1 MKKTHRFLACTV
13 AAILTF
19 GMPAQAF
26 EPALDPLPDLS
37 SYPTQ
42 LLVDGQAV
50 KQGAMPRYIEGTAQ
64 LPLRNILEQA
74 GYKVDWNAQNQSA
87 VFSKNDMETY
97 RLSSATGALTQD
109 ETVLWTDSKIT
120 VAKGTTY
127 VSANLFDYVE
137 GIKAAWDGAT
147 NTAIITTEAPRDNV
161 YCYDLGEGTLT
172 QGTREIPYR
181 MQGVIGVPEGQNR
194 PVVIFLHGAH
204 PIQSAAENR
213 YDLGFSYLVDQL
225 ADAGYLALSMNV
237 GINYSFENGEPN
249 GCQRTVQVVEQQS
262 ALLKQAIEGKNG
274 IFPCDLK
281 NKGDLNQVILVGHSR
296 AGYDIFEV
304 ADQTELLGIQGLIS
318 AAPSLVSPLSGAPV
332 DVPAGIIIPQY
343 DGDVTSLDGG
353 TLFDQLENT
362 SQRSS
367 GTDLIYLENG
377 NHGGFSTALVRPDPF
392 ADRDT
397 LPLVMEPEKQQ
408 AFFSA
413 YVMDFVKT
421 VLATGKTPL
430 ETVATLP
437 EQYAGYPIMARVDV
451 DGDVLYRAAVDSV
464 ENLQTTDAVVEAVN
478 ACSTLD
484 HTAGS
489 FRIPGSFMQYDLTRI
504 RWEKAGATVTIPVS
518 ADLRQASYLQMDL
531 AQDSGDERNRQQ
543 DQSMSVTLRDAK
555 GREASMKIAAGTP
568 ALTWQEGTV
577 ESIPVTGQDSFLQ
590 YSTFTPLGSVRL
602 NPEDFNGVDL
612 GQITQIVLT
621 FDQPSG
627 SIMLREVQLVE

>member
-1 MKKTHRFLACTV
+1 MEKTHRFLACTA

-19 GMPAQAF
+19 GMPAHAF

-50 KQGAMPRYIEGTAQ
+50 KQGAMPQYIEGTAR

-74 GYKVDWNAQNQSA
+74 GYKVDWDTQNQSA
-87 VFSKNDMETY
+87 VFSQNDTETY
-97 RLSSATGALTQD
+97 RLSSATGALTQN
-109 ETVLWTDSKIT
+109 ETVLWTDLKIT

-127 VSANLFDYVE
+127 VSADLFDYVE
-137 GIKAAWDGAT
+137 GITADWDGAT

-204 PIQSAAENR
+204 PIQSSAENR

-430 ETVATLP
+430 ETAATLP
-437 EQYAGYPIMARVDV
+437 EQYAGYPIMARVDAG
-451 DGDVLYRAAVDSV
+451 GDVLYRAAVDSV
-464 ENLQTTDAVVEAVN
+464 ENLQTADAVAEAVN

-504 RWEKAGATVTIPVS
+504 RWEKAGSTVTIPVS

-555 GREASMKIAAGTP
+555 GQEASMKVAAGTP

-577 ESIPVTGQDSFLQ
+577 ESIPVTGEDSFLQ

-627 SIMLREVQLVE
+627 SIMLREIQSVE

>member
-1 MKKTHRFLACTV
+1 MKKTHRFLACTA

-19 GMPAQAF
+19 GMSAQAF

-50 KQGAMPRYIEGTAQ
+50 KQGAMPQYIEGTAR

-74 GYKVDWNAQNQSA
+74 GYKVDWDTQNQSA
-87 VFSKNDMETY
+87 VFSQNDTETY
-97 RLSSATGALTQD
+97 RLSSTTGVLTQD
-109 ETVLWTDSKIT
+109 ETVLWTDPKIT

-127 VSANLFDYVE
+127 VSADLFDYVE
-137 GIKAAWDGAT
+137 GITADWDGAT

-204 PIQSAAENR
+204 PIRSAAENR

-304 ADQTELLGIQGLIS
+304 ADQTELLGVQGLIS

-332 DVPAGIIIPQY
+332 AIPAGIIIPQY

-437 EQYAGYPIMARVDV
+437 EQYAGYPIMARVDAG
-451 DGDVLYRAAVDSV
+451 GDVLYRAAVGSV
-464 ENLQTTDAVVEAVN
+464 ENLQTTDAVAEGVN

-504 RWEKAGATVTIPVS
+504 RWEKAGSTVTIPVS

-555 GREASMKIAAGTP
+555 GQEASMKVAAGTS

-577 ESIPVTGQDSFLQ
+577 ESIPVTGEDSFLQ

-627 SIMLREVQLVE
+627 SIMLREIQSVE

>member
-504 RWEKAGATVTIPVS
+504 RWEKAGSTVTVPVS

>member
-1 MKKTHRFLACTV
+1 MKKTHRFLACTA

-50 KQGAMPRYIEGTAQ
+50 KQGAMPQYIEGTAR

-74 GYKVDWNAQNQSA
+74 GYKVDWDTQNQSA
-87 VFSKNDMETY
+87 VFSQNDTETY
-97 RLSSATGALTQD
+97 RLSSATGVLTQD
-109 ETVLWTDSKIT
+109 ETVLWTDPKIT

-127 VSANLFDYVE
+127 VSADLFDYVE
-137 GIKAAWDGAT
+137 GITADWDGAT

-437 EQYAGYPIMARVDV
+437 EQYAGYPIMARVDAG
-451 DGDVLYRAAVDSV
+451 GDVLYRAAVDSV
-464 ENLQTTDAVVEAVN
+464 EDLQTTDAVAEAVN

-504 RWEKAGATVTIPVS
+504 RWEKAGSTVTIPIS

-555 GREASMKIAAGTP
+555 GREASMKVAAGTP

-577 ESIPVTGQDSFLQ
+577 ESIPVTGEDSFLQ

-612 GQITQIVLT
+612 GQITQIVLM

-627 SIMLREVQLVE
+627 SIMLREIQSVE

>member
-42 LLVDGQAV
+42 LLLDGQAV

-430 ETVATLP
+430 ETVASLP
-437 EQYAGYPIMARVDV
+437 EQYAGYPIMARVDAG
-451 DGDVLYRAAVDSV
+451 GDVLYRAAVDSV
-464 ENLQTTDAVVEAVN
+464 ENLKTTDAVVEAVN

-504 RWEKAGATVTIPVS
+504 RWEKAGSTVTVPVS
-518 ADLRQASYLQMDL
+518 ADLRQASYLQMVL

-555 GREASMKIAAGTP
+555 GRESSMKISAGTP

-577 ESIPVTGQDSFLQ
+577 ESIPVTGEDSFLQ

>member
-1 MKKTHRFLACTV
+1 M
-13 AAILTF
+13 
-19 GMPAQAF
+19 
-26 EPALDPLPDLS
+26 
-37 SYPTQ
+37 
-42 LLVDGQAV
+42 
-50 KQGAMPRYIEGTAQ
+50 
-64 LPLRNILEQA
+64 
-74 GYKVDWNAQNQSA
+74 
-87 VFSKNDMETY
+87 
-97 RLSSATGALTQD
+97 
-109 ETVLWTDSKIT
+109 
-120 VAKGTTY
+120 
-127 VSANLFDYVE
+127 
-137 GIKAAWDGAT
+137 
-147 NTAIITTEAPRDNV
+147 
-161 YCYDLGEGTLT
+161 
-172 QGTREIPYR
+172 
-181 MQGVIGVPEGQNR
+181 
-194 PVVIFLHGAH
+194 IFLHGTH

-397 LPLVMEPEKQQ
+397 LPLVMEPKKQQ

-413 YVMDFVKT
+413 YAMDFVKT

-430 ETVATLP
+430 ETVASLP

-464 ENLQTTDAVVEAVN
+464 ENLQTTDAVAEGVN

-555 GREASMKIAAGTP
+555 GREASMKIAAGTR
-568 ALTWQEGTV
+568 ALIWQEGTV

-602 NPEDFNGVDL
+602 NPEDFNGVDMR
-612 GQITQIVLT
+612 QITQIVLT

-627 SIMLREVQLVE
+627 SIMLREVQSVE

>member
-50 KQGAMPRYIEGTAQ
+50 KQGAMPQYIEGTAR

-74 GYKVDWNAQNQSA
+74 GYKVDWDTQNQSA
-87 VFSKNDMETY
+87 VFSQNDTETY

-127 VSANLFDYVE
+127 VSADLFDHVE
-137 GIKAAWDGAT
+137 GITAAWDGAT

>member
-1 MKKTHRFLACTV
+1 MLF
-13 AAILTF
+13 F
-19 GMPAQAF
+19 
-26 EPALDPLPDLS
+26 S
-37 SYPTQ
+37 
-42 LLVDGQAV
+42 
-50 KQGAMPRYIEGTAQ
+50 
-64 LPLRNILEQA
+64 
-74 GYKVDWNAQNQSA
+74 QN
-87 VFSKNDMETY
+87 DTETY

-109 ETVLWTDSKIT
+109 ETVLWTDPKIT

-127 VSANLFDYVE
+127 VSADLFDHVE
-137 GIKAAWDGAT
+137 GITVAWDGAT

-430 ETVATLP
+430 ETVASLP
-437 EQYAGYPIMARVDV
+437 EQYAGYPIMARVDAG
-451 DGDVLYRAAVDSV
+451 GDVLYRAAVDSV
-464 ENLQTTDAVVEAVN
+464 ENLKTADAVAESVN

-504 RWEKAGATVTIPVS
+504 RWEKAGSTVTVPVS

-577 ESIPVTGQDSFLQ
+577 ESIPVTGEDSFLQ

>member
-19 GMPAQAF
+19 GMPVQAF

-50 KQGAMPRYIEGTAQ
+50 KQGAMPQYIEGTAQ

-74 GYKVDWNAQNQSA
+74 GYKVDWDTQNQSA

-97 RLSSATGALTQD
+97 RLSSSTGALTQNGA
-109 ETVLWTDSKIT
+109 VLWTDSKIT

-127 VSANLFDYVE
+127 VSADLFDHVE
-137 GIKAAWDGAT
+137 GITAAWDGAT

>member
-555 GREASMKIAAGTP
+555 GREASMKISAGTP

>member
-1 MKKTHRFLACTV
+1 MKKTHRFLACTA

-50 KQGAMPRYIEGTAQ
+50 KQGAMPQYIEGTAR

-74 GYKVDWNAQNQSA
+74 GYKVDWDTQNQSA
-87 VFSKNDMETY
+87 VFSQNDTETY

-109 ETVLWTDSKIT
+109 ETVLWTDPKIT

-127 VSANLFDYVE
+127 VSADLFDHVE
-137 GIKAAWDGAT
+137 GITVAWDGAT

-397 LPLVMEPEKQQ
+397 LSLVMEPEKQQ

-430 ETVATLP
+430 ETVASLP
-437 EQYAGYPIMARVDV
+437 EQYAGYPIMARVDAG
-451 DGDVLYRAAVDSV
+451 GDVLYRAAVDSV
-464 ENLQTTDAVVEAVN
+464 EDLQTTDAVAEAVN

-504 RWEKAGATVTIPVS
+504 RWEKAGSTVTIPVS

-543 DQSMSVTLRDAK
+543 DQSMSMTLRDAK
-555 GREASMKIAAGTP
+555 GREASMKISAGTP

>member
-1 MKKTHRFLACTV
+1 MKKTHRFLACTA

-19 GMPAQAF
+19 GMSAQAF

-37 SYPTQ
+37 SYPTK

-50 KQGAMPRYIEGTAQ
+50 KQGAMPQYIEGTAR

-74 GYKVDWNAQNQSA
+74 GYKVDWDTQNQSA
-87 VFSKNDMETY
+87 VFSQNDTETY

-109 ETVLWTDSKIT
+109 ETVLWTDPKIT

-127 VSANLFDYVE
+127 VSADLFDYVE
-137 GIKAAWDGAT
+137 GITADWDGAT

-172 QGTREIPYR
+172 QGTRQIPYR

-318 AAPSLVSPLSGAPV
+318 AAPSLVSPLSEAPV

-437 EQYAGYPIMARVDV
+437 EQYAGYPIMARVDAG
-451 DGDVLYRAAVDSV
+451 GDVLYRAAVGSV
-464 ENLQTTDAVVEAVN
+464 ENLQTADAVAEAVN

-504 RWEKAGATVTIPVS
+504 RWEKSGSTVTIPVS

-531 AQDSGDERNRQQ
+531 AQDSVDERNRQQ

-555 GREASMKIAAGTP
+555 GQESTMKIAAGTS

-577 ESIPVTGQDSFLQ
+577 ESIPVIGEDSFLQ

-627 SIMLREVQLVE
+627 SIMLREVQSVE

>member
-1 MKKTHRFLACTV
+1 MEKTHRFLACTA

-50 KQGAMPRYIEGTAQ
+50 KQGAMPQYIEGTAR

-74 GYKVDWNAQNQSA
+74 GYKVDWDTQNQSA
-87 VFSKNDMETY
+87 VFSQNDTETY
-97 RLSSATGALTQD
+97 RLSSANGVLTQD
-109 ETVLWTDSKIT
+109 ETVLWTDPKIT

-127 VSANLFDYVE
+127 VSADLFDYVE
-137 GIKAAWDGAT
+137 GITADWDGAT

-318 AAPSLVSPLSGAPV
+318 AAPSLVGPLSGAPV

-437 EQYAGYPIMARVDV
+437 EQYAGYPIMARVDAG
-451 DGDVLYRAAVDSV
+451 GDVLYRAAVGSV
-464 ENLQTTDAVVEAVN
+464 ENLQTADAVAESVN

-577 ESIPVTGQDSFLQ
+577 ESIPVTGEDSFLQ

-602 NPEDFNGVDL
+602 NPEDFNGVDMR
-612 GQITQIVLT
+612 QITQIVLT

>member
-1 MKKTHRFLACTV
+1 MKKTHRFLACTA

-50 KQGAMPRYIEGTAQ
+50 KQGAMPQYIEGTAQ

-74 GYKVDWNAQNQSA
+74 GYKVDWDTQNQSA

-97 RLSSATGALTQD
+97 RLSSSTGALTQNGA
-109 ETVLWTDSKIT
+109 VLWTDSKIT

-127 VSANLFDYVE
+127 VSADLFDHVE
-137 GIKAAWDGAT
+137 GITAAWDGAT